1 MSPALLNWIKDE
13 GRTIEEISAV
23 ISGVEPD
30 GKGIPVLVK
39 HYLKLQASFVG
50 FTLDPDFNN
59 SLDGLI
65 VVDIRNMDNKQL
77 LYYFGKEGRER
88 IFKSRELALQNLNQ
102 SKVMEDR
109 GDQVF
114 FEEKHNP

>member
-1 MSPALLNWIKDE
+1 MLNWIKDE

-30 GKGIPVLVK
+30 GKGIPVLVR
-39 HYLKLQASFVG
+39 HYLKLQGSFVG
-50 FTLDPDFNN
+50 FALDPDFNN

-77 LYYFGKEGRER
+77 LYYFGKRGRER
-88 IFKSRELALQNLNQ
+88 IIKSRELALLNLNQ
-102 SKVMEDR
+102 SKVMKDR